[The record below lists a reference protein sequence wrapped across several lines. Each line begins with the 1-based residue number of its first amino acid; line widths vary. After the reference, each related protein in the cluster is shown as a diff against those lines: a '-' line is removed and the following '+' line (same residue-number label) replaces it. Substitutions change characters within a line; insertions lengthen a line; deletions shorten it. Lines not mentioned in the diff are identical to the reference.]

1 MLLIRSFGRCFIG
14 NISCVIETI
23 LSFFRLFFNFD
34 DILIYLK
41 YRIFYTIMEG
51 KNRQEGRG
59 RKMRSVFEEIYS
71 GKKFTGNSVPVR
83 GREREN
89 ARRERAAEE
98 AFRAT
103 LSEDQR
109 KRFAEYLETV
119 AAVREE
125 EFRSGYLEGVKIGIL
140 MGVEAA
146 GVLPEE

>member
-1 MLLIRSFGRCFIG
+1 
-14 NISCVIETI
+14 
-23 LSFFRLFFNFD
+23 
-34 DILIYLK
+34 
-41 YRIFYTIMEG
+41 MEG

-103 LSEDQR
+103 LSEDQH

-125 EFRSGYLEGVKIGIL
+125 EFRAGYLEGVKIGIL

>member
-1 MLLIRSFGRCFIG
+1 
-14 NISCVIETI
+14 
-23 LSFFRLFFNFD
+23 
-34 DILIYLK
+34 
-41 YRIFYTIMEG
+41 MEG

-98 AFRAT
+98 AFRAS

-119 AAVREE
+119 GP
-125 EFRSGYLEGVKIGIL
+125 GYDILKQLALRFEMPAEYWLGI
-140 MGVEAA
+140 E
-146 GVLPEE
+146 